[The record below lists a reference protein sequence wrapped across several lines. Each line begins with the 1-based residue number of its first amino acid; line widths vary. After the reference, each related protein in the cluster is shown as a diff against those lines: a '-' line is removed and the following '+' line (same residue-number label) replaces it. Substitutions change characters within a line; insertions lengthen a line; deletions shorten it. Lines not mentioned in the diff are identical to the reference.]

1 MRRLVVLVAVLG
13 CAGATA
19 APGAGDRRVAVIGR
33 SSEGRP
39 IKAVEVGDSAA
50 RVKVLVVGCIHG
62 NEQAGIA
69 VARRLEQITPP
80 QGIDLWIVPVLNPD
94 GVAADTRQNAHGVD
108 LNRNFPWRWRD
119 LEGIYDSGSGPL
131 SEPEARVAASLILRV
146 RPTISIWYHQHL
158 DLVDESGGSV
168 AVERRYA
175 RLTRLPLERL
185 LRYPGSVVNWENDV
199 LPGSTAFVVEL
210 PAGRLSPAATE
221 RHTRAVLALAGRR

>member
-119 LEGIYDSGSGPL
+119 LEGIYDSGSRPL
-131 SEPEARVAASLILRV
+131 SEPEARAARRLILRV